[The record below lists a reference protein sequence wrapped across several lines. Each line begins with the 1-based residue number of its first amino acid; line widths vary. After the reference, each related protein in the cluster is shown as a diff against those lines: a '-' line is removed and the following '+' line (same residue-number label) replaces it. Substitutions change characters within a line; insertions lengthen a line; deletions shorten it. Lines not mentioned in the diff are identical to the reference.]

1 MMPLDRPRNSGPRQ
15 AGLYYEWVTV
25 ARANPAVAAWRWRY
39 ELGLLSALAVAFAGL
54 GLVAGLVAIANTAGL
69 LGMLA
74 ALFPALRRHLA
85 ARFWCVVT
93 PHRVRA
99 GCVHGWIHSR
109 YGKIPVILLT
119 TRQPFGER
127 VYLWCRAGTTASD
140 FAAARELLA
149 TACWADDVRVWRGE
163 RHAQLV
169 CLDVIRHQPSPG
181 PDGPVHDGWTPVDG
195 PTAAPPLAG
204 DSSTDPLAL
213 AA

>member
-1 MMPLDRPRNSGPRQ
+1 MMPLDRPRNSRPGQ

-39 ELGLLSALAVAFAGL
+39 ELGLLSALVVAFAWL
-54 GLVAGLVAIANTAGL
+54 GLEAGLVAIANTAGL

-85 ARFWCVVT
+85 ARFWCIVT

-99 GCVHGWIHSR
+99 GCVHAWIHSR

-149 TACWADDVRVWRGE
+149 TACCADDVRVWRGE

-169 CLDVIRHQPSPG
+169 CLDVIRRLREYGPGGPVQGDWTPADDPPAAPSP
-181 PDGPVHDGWTPVDG
+181 
-195 PTAAPPLAG
+195 AAGSPPF
-204 DSSTDPLAL
+204 DAL

>member
-169 CLDVIRHQPSPG
+169 YLDVIRRLREYGPGGPAQGDWTPADDPPVTPSPVSG
-181 PDGPVHDGWTPVDG
+181 SPPVD
-195 PTAAPPLAG
+195 
-204 DSSTDPLAL
+204 AL

>member
-1 MMPLDRPRNSGPRQ
+1 MRPLDRPRNSRPGQ

-39 ELGLLSALAVAFAGL
+39 ELGLLSALVIAFAGL

-69 LGMLA
+69 LGTFA

-99 GCVHGWIHSR
+99 GCVHAWIHSR
-109 YGKIPVILLT
+109 YGKLPVVLLT

-149 TACWADDVRVWRGE
+149 SACWADDVRVWRGE

-169 CLDVIRHQPSPG
+169 YLDVIRRLREYGPGGPAQGDWTPADDPPAAPSPASG
-181 PDGPVHDGWTPVDG
+181 SPPVD
-195 PTAAPPLAG
+195 
-204 DSSTDPLAL
+204 AL

>member
-1 MMPLDRPRNSGPRQ
+1 MMPFPRPRNSRPRP

-39 ELGLLSALAVAFAGL
+39 ELGLCSALAVAVAGL
-54 GLVAGLVAIANTAGL
+54 GLLAGLLAIANTAGL
-69 LGMLA
+69 LGVLA

-85 ARFWCVVT
+85 ARFWCIVT

-99 GCVHGWIHSR
+99 GCVHAWIHSR

-127 VYLWCRAGTTASD
+127 VYLWCRAGSTASD

-169 CLDVIRHQPSPG
+169 GLDVIRRQCGPG
-181 PDGPVHDGWTPVDG
+181 PSGPARDGWTPAVG
-195 PTAAPPLAG
+195 LPAAPSPAA
-204 DSSTDPLAL
+204 DPLPVDAL

>member
-1 MMPLDRPRNSGPRQ
+1 MMPMTRPRNSRPGQ
-15 AGLYYEWVTV
+15 AGLYYGWVTV

-39 ELGLLSALAVAFAGL
+39 ELGLLGALIAVLVWL
-54 GLVAGLVAIANTAGL
+54 GLLVGLVTIANVAGL
-69 LGMLA
+69 LGVLA
-74 ALFPALRRHLA
+74 AIFPALRRYLA
-85 ARFWCVVT
+85 ARFWCIVT
-93 PHRVRA
+93 QHRVRA
-99 GCVHGWIHSR
+99 GCVQAWIHSR

-149 TACWADDVRVWRGE
+149 TACWADDVLILRSD

-169 CLDVIRHQPSPG
+169 RLDVIRYTSGPG
-181 PDGPVHDGWTPVDG
+181 PSDSQPVD
-195 PTAAPPLAG
+195 
-204 DSSTDPLAL
+204 AL

>member
-1 MMPLDRPRNSGPRQ
+1 MMPLDRPRNSRPGQ

-39 ELGLLSALAVAFAGL
+39 ELGLLSALVVAFAGL
-54 GLVAGLVAIANTAGL
+54 GLEAGLVAIANTAGL

-85 ARFWCVVT
+85 ARFWCIVT

-99 GCVHGWIHSR
+99 GCVHAWIHSR

-140 FAAARELLA
+140 FAASRELLA
-149 TACWADDVRVWRGE
+149 TACCADDVRVWRGE

-169 CLDVIRHQPSPG
+169 CLDVIRRLREYGPGGPVQGDWTPADDPPAAPSP
-181 PDGPVHDGWTPVDG
+181 
-195 PTAAPPLAG
+195 AAGSPPF
-204 DSSTDPLAL
+204 DAL

>member
-1 MMPLDRPRNSGPRQ
+1 MMPLDRPRNSRPGQ

-39 ELGLLSALAVAFAGL
+39 ELGLLSALVVAFAGL
-54 GLVAGLVAIANTAGL
+54 GLEAGLVAIANTAGL

-85 ARFWCVVT
+85 ARFWCIVT

-99 GCVHGWIHSR
+99 GCVHAWIHSR

-140 FAAARELLA
+140 FVAARELLA
-149 TACWADDVRVWRGE
+149 TACCADDVRVWRGE

-169 CLDVIRHQPSPG
+169 CLDVIRRLREYGPG
-181 PDGPVHDGWTPVDG
+181 GPVQGDWTPADD
-195 PTAAPPLAG
+195 PPAAPTPAAG
-204 DSSTDPLAL
+204 SPPFDAL

>member
-1 MMPLDRPRNSGPRQ
+1 MMPLDRPRNSRPGQ

-39 ELGLLSALAVAFAGL
+39 ELGLVSVLAAAFAGL
-54 GLVAGLVAIANTAGL
+54 GLVAGLMAIANTAGL
-69 LGMLA
+69 LGTLA
-74 ALFPALRRHLA
+74 VLFPALRRHLT

-99 GCVHGWIHSR
+99 GCVHAGIHSR
-109 YGKIPVILLT
+109 YGKIPVILMT

-169 CLDVIRHQPSPG
+169 CLDVIRRPRECGPG
-181 PDGPVHDGWTPVDG
+181 GPVQGDWAPADG
-195 PTAAPPLAG
+195 PLAG
-204 DSSTDPLAL
+204 PSPASGSPPVDAL

>member
-1 MMPLDRPRNSGPRQ
+1 MMPMTRPRNSRPGQ
-15 AGLYYEWVTV
+15 AGLYYGWVTV

-39 ELGLLSALAVAFAGL
+39 ELGLLGALIAVLVWL
-54 GLVAGLVAIANTAGL
+54 GLLVGLVTIANVAGL
-69 LGMLA
+69 LGVLA
-74 ALFPALRRHLA
+74 AIFPALRRYLA

-93 PHRVRA
+93 QHRVRA
-99 GCVHGWIHSR
+99 GCVQAWIHSR

-149 TACWADDVRVWRGE
+149 TACWADDVLILRSD

-169 CLDVIRHQPSPG
+169 RLDVIRYTSGPG
-181 PDGPVHDGWTPVDG
+181 PS
-195 PTAAPPLAG
+195 
-204 DSSTDPLAL
+204 DSQPFDAL

>member
-1 MMPLDRPRNSGPRQ
+1 MMPMPRPRNSRPGQ
-15 AGLYYEWVTV
+15 AGLYYGWVTV

-39 ELGLLSALAVAFAGL
+39 EFVLAGALAVALAGL
-54 GLVAGLVAIANTAGL
+54 GLLVGLVTIANVAGQLGVLSAI
-69 LGMLA
+69 
-74 ALFPALRRHLA
+74 FPGLRRYLA

-99 GCVHGWIHSR
+99 GCVHAWIHSR

-149 TACWADDVRVWRGE
+149 TACWADDIRVWRGE
-163 RHAQLV
+163 RYAQLV
-169 CLDVIRHQPSPG
+169 CLDVIRHPRGRAPGGPDQGAWTPADGPSP
-181 PDGPVHDGWTPVDG
+181 
-195 PTAAPPLAG
+195 APSQPG
-204 DSSTDPLAL
+204 DSLPIGAL

>member
-169 CLDVIRHQPSPG
+169 YLDVIRRLREYGPGGPAQGDWTPADDPPAAPSPASG
-181 PDGPVHDGWTPVDG
+181 S
-195 PTAAPPLAG
+195 PPA
-204 DSSTDPLAL
+204 DAL

>member
-69 LGMLA
+69 LGTLA

-169 CLDVIRHQPSPG
+169 YLDVIRRLREYGPGGPAQGDWTPADDPPAAPSPASG
-181 PDGPVHDGWTPVDG
+181 S
-195 PTAAPPLAG
+195 PPA
-204 DSSTDPLAL
+204 DAL